1 MTETTE
7 VGQEIELAPTPETA
21 PTPKQ
26 IDALIAKYS
35 AAQTRADALAA
46 TARILGAAA
55 GEIKVELT
63 AMVEKWG
70 GRHTDKSK
78 RLEGIHNTATT
89 TTGTLTWIDA
99 AAVEKLR
106 LYLGKTETPTLA
118 KEFFEEHTT
127 YNMVKGPAGKLK
139 TLTMGARLRTKLTAK
154 IGLCFKI
161 DTKAPSLKVELA
173 ELKPAA

>member
-7 VGQEIELAPTPETA
+7 VGQEIELAPTPR
-21 PTPKQ
+21 Q

-35 AAQTRADALAA
+35 DARTRDDALDA

-139 TLTMGARLRTKLTAK
+139 TLTMGARLRTKLTAM

-161 DTKAPSLKVELA
+161 YTKAPSLKVELA